1 MYEDPNSF
9 RSRAPSETG
18 CRKRT
23 RRCYERKPTDSLRDK
38 SNVIFRCFPSL
49 TLAFT
54 MKLMKLTV
62 PQIELARGMTI
73 CLHIPHGCEDV
84 DEVVENELL
93 QLAGRQGKKVAL
105 SRPAEISWG
114 DEISP
119 RESCVGWLSR
129 VTGISQEESK
139 EIVAGLGVRVADAL
153 ANNAGTPR
161 ALLGIAA
168 ALAQEP
174 EVLIYSAKALD
185 AEGCW
190 RVHQFVRSE
199 CRHLCVIHVSYPH
212 VLGDGSPHPRD
223 CPQGARCF
231 ALNTGS

>member
-1 MYEDPNSF
+1 MYEDLNSF
-9 RSRAPSETG
+9 CYRAPRETR
-18 CRKRT
+18 CRRQTRQCNERKR
-23 RRCYERKPTDSLRDK
+23 TDSLRDK
-38 SNVIFRCFPSL
+38 SNVIVRCFPSL

-54 MKLMKLTV
+54 MKLTV

-84 DEVVENELL
+84 DEVVENALL

-105 SRPAEISWG
+105 SRPAEISRG

-119 RESCVGWLSR
+119 TESSVGWLSR
-129 VTGISQEESK
+129 VTGNSQEESE
-139 EIVAGLGVRVADAL
+139 EIVAGLGVRVADVL

-168 ALAQEP
+168 ALVQEP

-190 RVHQFVRSE
+190 RVHQFVRSG
-199 CRHLCVIHVSYPH
+199 CRHLCVVHVSYPH
-212 VLGDGSPHPRD
+212 VFGDGSPHPRD

-231 ALNTGS
+231 ALNTG